1 MLTNKISYEDVAK
14 HFAKARF
21 PERGKPVMSWEKK
34 FKEDDTYGDMYFNKT
49 LNDWTKFKINDRTK
63 YDASISSGLAIMACN
78 RNMYKPVANIK
89 RDKINLGFARYAN
102 NGANS
107 KIIR

>member
-1 MLTNKISYEDVAK
+1 
-14 HFAKARF
+14 
-21 PERGKPVMSWEKK
+21 
-34 FKEDDTYGDMYFNKT
+34 
-49 LNDWTKFKINDRTK
+49 
-63 YDASISSGLAIMACN
+63 
-78 RNMYKPVANIK
+78 MYKPVASIK